1 MESLKKEKPDLA
13 PVIDKRLPNLHK
25 RLEVTKN
32 TSKVKEASLA
42 KVQEV
47 LDLLETKLET
57 TGFTFL
63 CGKLPSSVANF
74 AIW

>member
-1 MESLKKEKPDLA
+1 MENLKVEKPDLA
-13 PVIDKRLPNLHK
+13 PLIDKRLPHLHK

-32 TSKVKEASLA
+32 PSKVKEASLA

-57 TGFTFL
+57 TGFIFL
-63 CGKLPSSVANF
+63 CGNA
-74 AIW
+74 